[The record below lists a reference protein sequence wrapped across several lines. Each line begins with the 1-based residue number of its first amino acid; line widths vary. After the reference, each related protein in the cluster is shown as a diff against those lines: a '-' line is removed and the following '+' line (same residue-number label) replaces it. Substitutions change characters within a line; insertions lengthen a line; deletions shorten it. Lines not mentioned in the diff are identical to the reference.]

1 MCTWRGHGHVFEVM
15 WSFSPLLI
23 FSLCLMLLRDA
34 CIFLCLV
41 ITCSRLARN
50 DVVSVMAL
58 ENLGSGSRLG
68 ERSQLAMQQLESC
81 DVEPLS
87 SSQA

>member
-1 MCTWRGHGHVFEVM
+1 MSLRSCGHF
-15 WSFSPLLI
+15 FLLLI
-23 FSLCLMLLRDA
+23 ISLRLMLLRDA

-50 DVVSVMAL
+50 DVVSAMAL

-68 ERSQLAMQQLESC
+68 ERFQLAMQQVRVL
-81 DVEPLS
+81 
-87 SSQA
+87 